1 MFQTFKNAFK
11 IPELRNKLLFTLFII
26 LLYRIG
32 VAIPVPYVDSNIMAY
47 TIQANAGTIF
57 DYFNILSGS
66 AFAQATLFALG
77 VSPYITSSI
86 VIQLLTIA
94 VPALERLSKEG
105 EEGKK
110 KLNVITRYVTVAL
123 ALITSFG

>member
-11 IPELRNKLLFTLFII
+11 IPELRNKLLFTLFIV

-57 DYFNILSGS
+57 DYFNTFRDPRSLKRRPLRL
-66 AFAQATLFALG
+66 ACHLTL
-77 VSPYITSSI
+77 P
-86 VIQLLTIA
+86 
-94 VPALERLSKEG
+94 RLS
-105 EEGKK
+105 
-110 KLNVITRYVTVAL
+110 LY
-123 ALITSFG
+123 SF